1 MVAYT
6 LKRYSWGGAGSAIL
20 RLTLLVQVT
29 ELQCGCPFILDLS
42 GVDACLSLPGSDAP
56 QWDV

>member
-1 MVAYT
+1 MVA
-6 LKRYSWGGAGSAIL
+6 YSWGGAGSAIL
-20 RLTLLVQVT
+20 RLTLLVQGT
-29 ELQCGCPFILDLS
+29 ELHCGCPFILDLS